1 MKKNDFATILLIASV
16 SAMLAWF
23 AASTLIGEPKKSATK
38 YQAADPISSDI
49 IDPESSVFNKQAIN
63 PTVDRSI
70 GQSSN
75 QLPFGSGE

>member
-1 MKKNDFATILLIASV
+1 MKKNDLATILLIASV
-16 SAMLAWF
+16 SAMIAWVV
-23 AASTLIGEPKKSATK
+23 ANSLIGEPKKAATK
-38 YQAADPISSDI
+38 YRTADSISSEI
-49 IDPESSVFNKQAIN
+49 VEPEPTVFNKDAIN

>member
-1 MKKNDFATILLIASV
+1 MKKNDLATILLIASV
-16 SAMLAWF
+16 SAMIAWF
-23 AASTLIGEPKKSATK
+23 VANALIGEPKKSATK
-38 YQAADPISSDI
+38 YRSAEPISSEI
-49 IDPESSVFNKQAIN
+49 IEPESTVFNKNAIN